1 MKFKCFKIVLIFIV
15 LMLLAASSGPAADSK
30 ESENPEKGILLVTF
44 GTTFDEARSAFD
56 NIEENVREAFP
67 DTPVKWAYTS
77 EIIREKMEKQ
87 GNRVNSPMQA
97 LKEMDEQ
104 GFSSVAVQSLHT
116 TAGFEYHDLVKTV
129 RKFEDEANSIKDIN
143 IGGPLLNG
151 PEDME
156 KAAEAIRGF
165 IPDER
170 KSDEAVVLLGHGT
183 HHPAN
188 SAYAALMW
196 RLQTEDENIY
206 IGTVEGYPGSE
217 TIVEQLKERQISS
230 AWLLPFMSVAGDHAK
245 NDMAGPGEDS
255 WKTLFSDAGI
265 RAKPVLKGFAEHD
278 AFVDIWVEHLEKAM

>member
-1 MKFKCFKIVLIFIV
+1 MKLRFFKSFSLVIIF
-15 LMLLAASSGPAADSK
+15 MLLAASSSPAAEIQKPGNSG
-30 ESENPEKGILLVTF
+30 KGILLVTF

-67 DTPVKWAYTS
+67 ETPVRWAYTS
-77 EIIREKMEKQ
+77 EIIRKKMEKQ
-87 GNRVNSPMQA
+87 GNRVNSPLQA

-116 TAGFEYHDLVKTV
+116 IAGFEYHDLVKTV
-129 RKFEDEANSIKDIN
+129 RKFENEANSIKDIN

-156 KAAEAIRGF
+156 KAAEAILGF

-170 KSDEAVVLLGHGT
+170 KKDEAVVLLGHGT

-217 TIVEQLKERQISS
+217 TIVEQLKEKQTYS

-245 NDMAGPGEDS
+245 NDMAGKESDS
-255 WKTLFSDAGI
+255 WKSVLSDAGI
-265 RAKPVLKGFAEHD
+265 SAKPVLKGFAEHD
-278 AFVDIWVEHLEKAM
+278 AFVDIWVEHLKKAR